1 MTKLLVAVITF
12 AAILA
17 SAAPVQAVS
26 FTFSFT
32 NVPPVG
38 TVDGTVTGRIDG
50 LAPTGISAA
59 TAVFVTSSPPGVFY
73 PLSAS
78 DNILAQPNL
87 AIFSNSFTV
96 TSGVLTAT
104 DFGAGFTLPT
114 GDAVGLRLGP
124 TQFNLR
130 TITGPN
136 NLERSMVSFDAT
148 FVPVSEVPLPAA
160 LPLFATGL
168 GVLNLLGWRR
178 KKKAAG

>member
-1 MTKLLVAVITF
+1 MRQLLVAVTAF
-12 AAILA
+12 AAILVSAA
-17 SAAPVQAVS
+17 SAQAAS
-26 FTFSFT
+26 FIFSFT

-50 LAPTGISAA
+50 LAPAGISAA
-59 TAVFVTSSPPGVFY
+59 TGVFVTSSPAGVFY

-87 AIFSNSFTV
+87 NILSNTFTV
-96 TSGVLTAT
+96 TNGVLTAS
-104 DFGAGFTLPT
+104 DFAAGFTLAN

-136 NLERSMVSFDAT
+136 ELERSMVSFNAT

-168 GVLNLLGWRR
+168 GALGLLGWRR
-178 KKKAAG
+178 KRGATA